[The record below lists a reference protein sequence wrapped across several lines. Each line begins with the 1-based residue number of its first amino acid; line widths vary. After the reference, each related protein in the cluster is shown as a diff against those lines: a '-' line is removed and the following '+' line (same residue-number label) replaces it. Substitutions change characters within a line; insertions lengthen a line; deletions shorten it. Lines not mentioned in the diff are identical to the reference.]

1 MGAKARESG
10 EEGGGRAGE
19 GCLLHEMLGE
29 FGVASAML
37 GHACRP
43 RGAEAVGV
51 RSLGMETKIS
61 VYRAGTERRG
71 AANAEEEVEH
81 WKGQESKCIW
91 RIM

>member
-43 RGAEAVGV
+43 RGAEVVGV
-51 RSLGMETKIS
+51 KNLGLETKIGQALKEGAQQLRRRKWS
-61 VYRAGTERRG
+61 TGKGKRANLSGE
-71 AANAEEEVEH
+71 
-81 WKGQESKCIW
+81 
-91 RIM
+91 

>member
-43 RGAEAVGV
+43 RGAEEQRYLFTGQALKEGAQQL
-51 RSLGMETKIS
+51 RRRKWSTGKGK
-61 VYRAGTERRG
+61 RANLSGE
-71 AANAEEEVEH
+71 
-81 WKGQESKCIW
+81 
-91 RIM
+91 